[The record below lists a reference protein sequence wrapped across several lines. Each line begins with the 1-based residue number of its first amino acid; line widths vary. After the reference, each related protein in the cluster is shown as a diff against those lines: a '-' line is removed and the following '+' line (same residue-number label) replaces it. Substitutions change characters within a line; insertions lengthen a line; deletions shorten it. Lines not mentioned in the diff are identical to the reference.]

1 VSELAIVL
9 DDGYVPLGGAANR
22 LSREFLNCTA
32 GEVMDL
38 LKTAVFNGEFDDGP
52 EDIGETGYAWLK
64 TASETAPR
72 RYGFTR
78 CSVVRMLIRMDGLPR
93 DPAVRESLFDVI
105 AIVTEEDSTYHV
117 LARTP
122 FDEYP
127 EQGRRELEA
136 LMVRRSVLAS
146 FIRSQYRVFS
156 LLSDSSNPHRQLPS
170 DALPHN
176 QAIQRLQNVER
187 VRGRPRKAAWPR
199 IVGLVRQLRNEHPA
213 LQKKRLAFEAWR
225 RACQEFGKSELLSV
239 HTIQRHMA
247 EILS

>member
-1 VSELAIVL
+1 
-9 DDGYVPLGGAANR
+9 
-22 LSREFLNCTA
+22 
-32 GEVMDL
+32 
-38 LKTAVFNGEFDDGP
+38 
-52 EDIGETGYAWLK
+52 
-64 TASETAPR
+64 
-72 RYGFTR
+72 
-78 CSVVRMLIRMDGLPR
+78 MLIRMDGLPR
-93 DPAVRESLFDVI
+93 DPAVQETLFDVI
-105 AIVTEEDSTYHV
+105 AIATGEDSTCHV

-136 LMVRRSVLAS
+136 LMVRRSVLANS
-146 FIRSQYRVFS
+146 LRGQYRVLS
-156 LLSDSSNPHRQLPS
+156 LLSDSSNPHPQLPS

-199 IVGLVRQLRNEHPA
+199 IVDLVRQLRNEHPA
-213 LQKKRLAFEAWR
+213 WQKKRLAFEAWR
-225 RACQEFGKSELLSV
+225 RACQEFGKRELLSV